1 MVTSG
6 RSHLVFHALDA
17 AAAIGRSSYG
27 RVRRSAM
34 QELAKKEK
42 IACWAKPA
50 AFYTEDLLERGGR
63 RRVLV
68 DGG

>member
-50 AFYTEDLLERGGR
+50 GFYTEELGRGGR